1 MIPNFLF
8 EISRQ
13 FIFAMRNI
21 FKITAKVKT
30 PHFILAQIFFF
41 VYYSY
46 LQFSPIFEKVQGL
59 HSFTFIFTKDKK
71 IIQNK
76 KLFQKDDSKQNG
88 KTQKNNLYQLMP
100 LFFFIKNI
108 TNLGTKNFRKNP
120 LYLWGVKESYTFKN
134 HCVAKNGKRTSTTY
148 KTYPDIK
155 RKPCKM
161 LFGCE
166 MGSTIGLWLFCI
178 LYVGVEK

>member
-1 MIPNFLF
+1 
-8 EISRQ
+8 
-13 FIFAMRNI
+13 
-21 FKITAKVKT
+21 
-30 PHFILAQIFFF
+30 
-41 VYYSY
+41 
-46 LQFSPIFEKVQGL
+46 
-59 HSFTFIFTKDKK
+59 
-71 IIQNK
+71 
-76 KLFQKDDSKQNG
+76 
-88 KTQKNNLYQLMP
+88 MP
-100 LFFFIKNI
+100 LFFFMKNI

-178 LYVGVEK
+178 LYVGVEKWQNNGEKEGFRNSSVIIIRSSIHNLKNIYYHFHCELYSELLKRYQVRNIYHDLIKFMCARLLMKCVDLFFYLWWPTGQKSFYIKSK